1 MYKCTTI
8 KKNNDDNKNNNNTS
22 YQSNPKANQPAIS
35 ENPPIGAKLE

>member
-1 MYKCTTI
+1 MY
-8 KKNNDDNKNNNNTS
+8 NYNNNNNNNNNKNAH